1 MASDKWTEKGITFK
15 IPTLEDF
22 ESVKAFLY
30 KYFLPDEP
38 VSRSLKLYDGNGFG
52 DRQITKLLETYMIKE
67 GLKQRTSL
75 LALNEDNEIIG
86 CRYSDSIL
94 NNPVQYNHTFLD
106 NDIFVNFGT
115 SQLFKSRTLTILK
128 RTLYNW
134 STVDQ
139 VILIGQLISNDI

>member
-86 CRYSDSIL
+86 CRYSDLIL
-94 NNPVQYNHTFLD
+94 NNPFQFH
-106 NDIFVNFGT
+106 
-115 SQLFKSRTLTILK
+115 LK
-128 RTLYNW
+128 MK
-134 STVDQ
+134 
-139 VILIGQLISNDI
+139 I